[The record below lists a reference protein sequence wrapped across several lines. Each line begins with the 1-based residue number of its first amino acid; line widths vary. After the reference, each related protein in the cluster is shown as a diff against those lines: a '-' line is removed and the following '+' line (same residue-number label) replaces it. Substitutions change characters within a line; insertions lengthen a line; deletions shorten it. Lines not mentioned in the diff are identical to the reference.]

1 MSSASTACP
10 WVRGATSPRRRTWQA
25 RWTNPILGLFGGADA
40 HITPDVLDE
49 FETALGRAGVE
60 HRIVSYPDAP
70 HSFFDRKYEEHAAA
84 AADAWHQVLG
94 FIAANT
100 AAA

>member
-1 MSSASTACP
+1 MP
-10 WVRGATSPRRRTWQA
+10 VGPRGDLPAPA
-25 RWTNPILGLFGGADA
+25 EVAGDMANPILGLFGGADA
-40 HITPDVLDE
+40 HITPEVLTE
-49 FETALGRAGVE
+49 FDNALTQAGVQ

-70 HSFFDRKYEEHAAA
+70 HSFFDRKFVEHAAA

-100 AAA
+100 ASA